1 MESPGEGEGTD
12 QTLNYY
18 KNSHPL
24 QGCHPQ
30 AHRKNTII
38 KTANSDFGS
47 KYIFPYYQSLKHMNR
62 TMKKNIA
69 NITNTAVSDD
79 LTIFLKAL

>member
-1 MESPGEGEGTD
+1 MNKEEYLALVESPGEGEGTD

-30 AHRKNTII
+30 AHRK
-38 KTANSDFGS
+38 
-47 KYIFPYYQSLKHMNR
+47 KYHY
-62 TMKKNIA
+62 
-69 NITNTAVSDD
+69 
-79 LTIFLKAL
+79 

>member
-1 MESPGEGEGTD
+1 MNEEEYIALVESPGEGEGTD

-30 AHRKNTII
+30 YHREKIPLSRLQIWISGQNTY
-38 KTANSDFGS
+38 S
-47 KYIFPYYQSLKHMNR
+47 
-62 TMKKNIA
+62 
-69 NITNTAVSDD
+69 
-79 LTIFLKAL
+79 LTIKV